1 MECEFLSTC
10 GFMERAN
17 RFEPFIVK
25 MIIMSYCEK
34 NKFACARYKL
44 SNLLEEKE
52 IPDDLWPG

>member
-1 MECEFLSTC
+1 MECEILPIC

-17 RFEPFIVK
+17 KLEPFLVK
-25 MIIMSYCEK
+25 IIKLSYCEK
-34 NKFACARYKL
+34 NKFACARYNL